1 MACGTTTLFCVKVT
15 VDPSLDESVARAL
28 AALVRE
34 SRANASATSD
44 GGAWREAALREGVE
58 RSEDEPGYALSPR
71 STRGATRA

>member
-1 MACGTTTLFCVKVT
+1 MKVT
-15 VDPSLDESVARAL
+15 ADPPLDEPVARAL

-34 SRANASATSD
+34 ARADASAASG

>member
-1 MACGTTTLFCVKVT
+1 M
-15 VDPSLDESVARAL
+15 DPSLDESVARAL

-34 SRANASATSD
+34 SRANASAASG